1 MKPYTD
7 QELQALLETP
17 ESDLVEWKESF
28 TGNAPDKV
36 RQAVCAFANDLPGH
50 GKPGVVFI
58 GVRDDRTP
66 SGLRISDE
74 LLCSLA
80 AIKTDGNIVPPPTLI
95 VERRVV
101 SGMELAVITVAPAD
115 APPVRY
121 KGRVWVRIGPRR
133 GIASAQDERILN
145 ERRRYRDR
153 PFDIQPV
160 HGARLDDLDL
170 EWFEREYLPAAVAP
184 DVLAAN
190 GRSVEERLAA
200 LKMVVA
206 DDTLVPTV
214 LGVLVLGKD
223 PRSFLSGAYVQ
234 FLRVHGTKLYHPII
248 DEQLID
254 GPLFDVAR
262 KLEEKLVAHN
272 RIAVDFT
279 AGPIERRRPLYPLV
293 ALQQIARNALLH
305 RTYEGTNAPVR
316 VTWFNDRI
324 EIGSPGGPFGAV
336 TVDNFGQPH
345 VADYRNPNIAEAM
358 RVLGLVQKFGAGIAI
373 ARSELERN
381 GNSGPEF
388 TVSDFH
394 VLVTLRCAND

>member
-28 TGNAPDKV
+28 TGNAPDTV

-234 FLRVHGTKLYHPII
+234 FLRVHGTKLDDPII

-279 AGPIERRRPLYPLV
+279 AGPIERRHPLYPLV

-388 TVSDFH
+388 TVSDSH